1 MSFIFLFFFSVHLV
15 PVDFTIPELFFI
27 IFMIHISANISV
39 KFYKSKAFKNLKS
52 VKIITYCIE

>member
-52 VKIITYCIE
+52 V